1 MFTFI
6 ATLLIFCEVGVWWDW
21 SLYQSRFRGKME
33 KFNGFEDFHLE

>member
-21 SLYQSRFRGKME
+21 SLSQSRFRGKME